1 MHVRRRPSITLLLA
15 LALLVPMT
23 AVMAGEKGNEP
34 TWNERLTAYQRA
46 LKSKDP
52 KARART
58 FDLLRGAKN
67 PAAVDEI
74 TKGLKKVEGAEAK
87 IHKAMRDTEA
97 GYEKNFQKL
106 EDAKQDLLSGGND
119 ARTMKHYNKL
129 AGKIA
134 KSLDGGVARLKIL
147 QNDLTR
153 NRALLQQAVVV
164 MGEILDGL
172 EGDALDD
179 ALTRLTT
186 AWLQAKEIRWHLRWV
201 DAVTEVNKPMV
212 NKRLRGVVEAPGM
225 SDTLRVAALEALVAR
240 DDGWVLGTA
249 FAWLKLDIA
258 KAPQIRA
265 AIAALRSMHDKRG
278 IAPLLNFLDRQ
289 DLKLERNLAHLA
301 LVSLTGMDYGPYGG
315 EWQKW
320 WQENK
325 KTFQMPKDPKPT
337 GDVAPPRKGT
347 TFYGIQTFSDRILF
361 IVDISGS
368 MDRVQKGGGAGGKT
382 KMAICKQELIGAVYN
397 LNRTD
402 TFNVIFFNHQVIPWQ
417 NHKVQATD
425 RNKSLL
431 KKWVTEQLPLGG
443 TNIYDALELGFKIA
457 HRVTG
462 PPNLDTIFF
471 LTDGNPTA
479 GKIRDAKTILE
490 MCREW
495 NKTAKM
501 TIHCIGIGSK
511 HDADFLKELA
521 RIGDGKYVRR

>member
-1 MHVRRRPSITLLLA
+1 MPAHRLVLLLP
-15 LALLVPMT
+15 LVLLLHLVP
-23 AVMAGEKGNEP
+23 AFAGEKGNEP
-34 TWNERLTAYQRA
+34 KWTARVKAFRRA
-46 LKSKDP
+46 LKSRDP

-58 FDLLRGAKN
+58 FALLRGAKE

-74 TKGLKKVEGAEAK
+74 TTGIKAVEAAEGK
-87 IHKAMRDTEA
+87 IKKAMQDTED
-97 GYEKNFQKL
+97 GYEKSFQKL
-106 EDAKQDLLSGGND
+106 EEAKQTFLSGGND
-119 ARTMKHYNKL
+119 ARTMKRYNKL
-129 AGKIA
+129 ANKIA
-134 KSLDGGVARLKIL
+134 KALDHDVARLKIL

-164 MGEILDGL
+164 MGEILDDLAG
-172 EGDALDD
+172 EALDD
-179 ALTRLTT
+179 ALARLST
-186 AWLQAKEIRWHLRWV
+186 AWLQAKGERWRTRWV
-201 DAVTEVNKPMV
+201 DAVTEVNKPRV
-212 NKRLRGVVEAPGM
+212 TRRLRGVVEAPGM
-225 SDTLRVAALEALVAR
+225 SDTLRVAALEALVLR
-240 DDGWVLGTA
+240 DDGSVLGTS
-249 FAWLKLDIA
+249 FAWLKLPLEKTA
-258 KAPQIRA
+258 LTRG
-265 AIAALRSMHDKRG
+265 AIAALRLMHDRRG
-278 IAPLLNFLDRQ
+278 IPPLIGFLSRE
-289 DLKLERNLAHLA
+289 DLKLERNRAHLA
-301 LVSLTGMDYGPYGG
+301 LVSLTGVDHGPYADQ
-315 EWQKW
+315 WKKW
-320 WQENK
+320 WEDNQA
-325 KTFQMPKDPKPT
+325 TFQMPKDPKPT

-368 MDRVQKGGGAGGKT
+368 MDRVQKGAGGGGKT

-417 NHKVQATD
+417 DKKIQATNRD
-425 RNKSLL
+425 KNLL
-431 KKWVTEQLPLGG
+431 RKWVTEQQPLGG

-495 NKTAKM
+495 NKTAKL
-501 TIHCIGIGSK
+501 TIHCIGIGAK